1 MTDRTATL
9 TREAPA
15 PPRAPE
21 PPPEPGGL
29 SITEMGRA
37 VYRFFYNKKVGLFL
51 ILAMTV
57 LTLLGV
63 LFPQVSAELRADPQ
77 AYASWLE
84 QVRPR
89 YGGWTTPLSV
99 LGVFSMFSS
108 PAFKIVV
115 IALVLSILACTTHR
129 IPLLWKQAT
138 EPHLHVT
145 EGFFSHARLRAD
157 ITVAAPPEQ
166 AAEQVRDALRAK
178 RFRVLDDPK
187 GPEVTI
193 FGDRHRFAPLG
204 TALAH
209 VAFVLILLGVLIS
222 ANTGFRDNEFAVA
235 VGSTRDV
242 GHGTSLQVELLGFAD
257 TYHPDGRPKDYVSDV
272 VLYDNG
278 REVAR
283 QEVRVNTPLRYDG
296 VKFNQA
302 YFGVA
307 ADIAV
312 TDATGAELFRQGVP
326 LDRTT
331 GDERHVFG
339 RVELPDSDLVLY
351 VIEPASGQVDPQIG
365 PGQVQVEVYR
375 QSSQEPIATDI
386 ATQGAAADLGEVTV
400 TFERSRKF
408 TGLMVSRDPGA
419 PWVWAGSILFILG
432 TYFTMYL
439 RHHRVWV
446 RVHPDPDGHP
456 DRSFVRL
463 GCPDRLNISFEPKFR
478 HLVRTL
484 EGTGTPE
491 KQRIS

>member
-1 MTDRTATL
+1 MTEQTTTL
-9 TREAPA
+9 ER
-15 PPRAPE
+15 PRPEVTHTPVSGPE
-21 PPPEPGGL
+21 PVGL
-29 SITEMGRA
+29 SVRDLGQA
-37 VYRFFYNKKVGLFL
+37 VFRFFYNKKVGLFL

-89 YGGWTTPLSV
+89 YGGWTTPLSL

-108 PAFKIVV
+108 LAFKVVV
-115 IALVLSILACTTHR
+115 IALVLSILACTAHR
-129 IPLLWKQAT
+129 LPLLWKQARQ
-138 EPHLHVT
+138 PHLHVT
-145 EGFFSHARLRAD
+145 EGFFAPARLRAD
-157 ITVAAPPEQ
+157 VTVSAPPEQ
-166 AAEQVRDALRAK
+166 AAQRVRDTLRAK
-178 RFRVLDDPK
+178 HFRVLDDPK

-193 FGDRHRFAPLG
+193 FGDRHRYAPMG

-209 VAFVLILLGVLIS
+209 LAFVLILLGVLIT
-222 ANTGFRDNEFAVA
+222 ANTGFRDNEFGVA
-235 VGSTRDV
+235 VGSTREV
-242 GHGTSLQVELLGFAD
+242 GHGTNLAVEVVGFAD

-272 VLYDNG
+272 VLYDGG

-283 QEVRVNTPLRYDG
+283 QEVRVNSPLRYDG
-296 VKFNQA
+296 VKLNQA

-307 ADIAV
+307 ADITV
-312 TDATGAELFRQGVP
+312 TDAAGTEILRQGLP

-331 GDERHVFG
+331 GDERYVFG

-365 PGQVQVEVYR
+365 PGQVQVEIYR
-375 QSSQEPIATDI
+375 QSGEEPVGTDI
-386 ATQGAAADLGEVTV
+386 LTQGTPAALGEVTV
-400 TFERSRKF
+400 TFERSAKF

-419 PWVWAGSILFILG
+419 PWVWAGSVLFILG

-446 RVHPDPDGHP
+446 RVHPDLDGRPDC
-456 DRSFVRL
+456 SFVRF
-463 GCPDRLNISFEPKFR
+463 GCPDRLNLSFEPKFR
-478 HLVRTL
+478 ALVRSL
-484 EGTGTPE
+484 GDTGTPE
-491 KQRIS
+491 RQRIS